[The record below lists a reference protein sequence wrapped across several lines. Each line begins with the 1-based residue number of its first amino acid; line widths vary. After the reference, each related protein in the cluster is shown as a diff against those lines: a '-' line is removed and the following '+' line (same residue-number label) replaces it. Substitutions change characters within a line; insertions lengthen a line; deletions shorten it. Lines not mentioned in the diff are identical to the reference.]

1 MEWSLCEMVS
11 GMVILCTF
19 MPNCVV
25 PTANPILVTFF
36 VCTDGVTAGSPTLCI
51 VVGRLVDVVVVGR
64 VALVLVGV
72 QCFLHA
78 DAGGM
83 YLGIILIG
91 VNDSGSNLCRYRS
104 AILRTDLRGHTS
116 LLF

>member
-1 MEWSLCEMVS
+1 
-11 GMVILCTF
+11 MVILCTIC
-19 MPNCVV
+19 PRCISY
-25 PTANPILVTFF
+25 TANPILITFF

-51 VVGRLVDVVVVGR
+51 VVGQLVDVVVVGR

-78 DAGGM
+78 VAGGM
-83 YLGIILIG
+83 YLGILVVSDDVG
-91 VNDSGSNLCRYRS
+91 GSNLYRYRF
-104 AILRTDLRGHTS
+104 ANLRNDLRGHTN

>member
-1 MEWSLCEMVS
+1 ML
-11 GMVILCTF
+11 
-19 MPNCVV
+19 NCVA

-78 DAGGM
+78 VAGGM
-83 YLGIILIG
+83 YLGILLFSDN
-91 VNDSGSNLCRYRS
+91 VSGSNLYRYRF
-104 AILRTDLRGHTS
+104 AIPRTDLRGHTS

>member
-1 MEWSLCEMVS
+1 
-11 GMVILCTF
+11 MVILCTF
-19 MPNCVV
+19 LLNYAV
-25 PTANPILVTFF
+25 PTANPIFVTFF

-78 DAGGM
+78 VAGGM
-83 YLGIILIG
+83 YLGIILFS
-91 VNDSGSNLCRYRS
+91 VNYSGSNLYRNRF
-104 AILRTDLRGHTS
+104 AILRTDPRGHTS

>member
-1 MEWSLCEMVS
+1 ML
-11 GMVILCTF
+11 
-19 MPNCVV
+19 NCVA
-25 PTANPILVTFF
+25 PAANPILVTFF

-78 DAGGM
+78 VAGGM
-83 YLGIILIG
+83 YLGIILFS
-91 VNDSGSNLCRYRS
+91 VNYSGSNLYRNRF
-104 AILRTDLRGHTS
+104 AILRTDPRGHTS